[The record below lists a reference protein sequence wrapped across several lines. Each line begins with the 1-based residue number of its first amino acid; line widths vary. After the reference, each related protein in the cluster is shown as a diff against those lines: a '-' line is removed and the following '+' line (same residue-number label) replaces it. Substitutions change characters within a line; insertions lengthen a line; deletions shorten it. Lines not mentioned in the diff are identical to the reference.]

1 MPGTVGFQNQRI
13 GAEKCDIDVAE
24 DVLGVN
30 SLPFFW
36 NKDLYELFWCYIHIP
51 SLILSEGPESGIQF
65 YVEVLRFLQN
75 DGFVV

>member
-24 DVLGVN
+24 DVPGVN

-36 NKDLYELFWCYIHIP
+36 NKDILYEIF
-51 SLILSEGPESGIQF
+51 
-65 YVEVLRFLQN
+65 
-75 DGFVV
+75 